1 MDNKNSPNH
10 EFLGCKLVENGVDSQ
25 SRDKGVQWVIF
36 FGQYEHSID
45 AKQRLAIPAEIRSL
59 WRPEVHGGAWFAVPW
74 TGRIIRLYPELDFTN
89 RAKTGFLSLTPDEDE
104 AELQAT
110 LFGFSVRIEMD
121 SAGRIRLPEEMLKLT
136 GLGTEVVLIG
146 AGDRMEIRDRASWR
160 ETKSSRIAQLPELV
174 ERISAR
180 RERGS
185 R

>member
-1 MDNKNSPNH
+1 ML
-10 EFLGCKLVENGVDSQ
+10 FT
-25 SRDKGVQWVIF
+25 
-36 FGQYEHSID
+36 GQYEHSID
-45 AKQRLAIPAEIRSL
+45 AKQRLAIPAEIRAQ

-74 TGRIIRLYPELDFTN
+74 TGGIIRLYSELDFNN

-121 SAGRIRLPEEMLKLT
+121 AAGRIRLPEEMLKLT
-136 GLGTEVVLIG
+136 GLGPEVILIG
-146 AGDRMEIRDRASWR
+146 AGDRMEIRDRKSWR
-160 ETKSSRIAQLPELV
+160 ESKASRLAQLPELI

-180 RERGS
+180 RERGG

>member
-1 MDNKNSPNH
+1 ML
-10 EFLGCKLVENGVDSQ
+10 FT
-25 SRDKGVQWVIF
+25 
-36 FGQYEHSID
+36 GQYEHSID
-45 AKQRLAIPAEIRSL
+45 AKQRLAIPAEIRSQ
-59 WRPEVHGGAWFAVPW
+59 WRPEIHGGAWFAVPW
-74 TGRIIRLYPELDFTN
+74 TGRIIRLYPELDFIN

-121 SAGRIRLPEEMLKLT
+121 SAGRVRLPEEMLKLT
-136 GLGTEVVLIG
+136 NLGPEIVLIG

-160 ETKSSRIAQLPELV
+160 DSKSSRLAQLPELI